1 MFGTFWEIVRRDVA
15 DISANLVSNLAGF
28 IVSMVCCVLVFL
40 CIQNNLNTTNTHSEL
55 NPKQPMNIEYD
66 RGMKGVSI
74 HGTSSMVIP
83 SIDEGFC
90 LCDMFSFPLV
100 MNVRNNS
107 IFQEQRGLIT
117 HPMIQRQLDGQNQ
130 PTQPEHTDQINCPT
144 KPWRDVSRI
153 DYGRMNHHVRYKLLS
168 KFQSS

>member
-1 MFGTFWEIVRRDVA
+1 MFGTCWEIIRRDVA
-15 DISANLVSNLAGF
+15 DISTNLAGNLAGF
-28 IVSMVCCVLVFL
+28 IVSMMCCVLVFL
-40 CIQNNLNTTNTHSEL
+40 CIQNNLKPTLISADWG
-55 NPKQPMNIEYD
+55 PKQPMTLEYD
-66 RGMKGVSI
+66 RGMKAVSI

-83 SIDEGFC
+83 SIEEGFC

-100 MNVRNNS
+100 MNIRNNS
-107 IFQEQRGLIT
+107 IFQEQRARIT

-130 PTQPEHTDQINCPT
+130 PTQPEHINQINCPT

-153 DYGRMNHHVRYKLLS
+153 DYGRINYHVKYKPLS